1 MHNTNIPIDREL
13 PSAKKLL
20 KSTILAAT
28 TAAVLLFTV
37 VMPAEYGID
46 PTGIGKIMGLT
57 SMGKIKMGLAEE
69 STRQKPATEVD
80 VPVEKA
86 APISAAVQQRSDE
99 MKVTLAP
106 GQSTEIKVTLQ
117 KGEKVNYKWFS
128 SGGKVQFDN
137 HGDSA
142 QANVNYHGY
151 GKGTKASDEGV
162 IEAAFNGQH
171 GWYWKNRG
179 SESLTITLQTTGAY
193 SEIKHLK

>member
-20 KSTILAAT
+20 QSTILAAT
-28 TAAVLLFTV
+28 TAAVLLVTV

-57 SMGKIKMGLAEE
+57 SMGKIKIGLAEE
-69 STRQKPATEVD
+69 SARQKPATEVA
-80 VPVEKA
+80 VPVQQA
-86 APISAAVQQRSDE
+86 APLSAAVQQRSDE

>member
-28 TAAVLLFTV
+28 TAAVLLVTV

-69 STRQKPATEVD
+69 SARQKPATEVA
-80 VPVEKA
+80 VPVQQA
-86 APISAAVQQRSDE
+86 APLSAAVQQRSDE

-106 GQSTEIKVTLQ
+106 GQSTEIKVTLL

-193 SEIKHLK
+193 TEIKHLK

>member
-1 MHNTNIPIDREL
+1 
-13 PSAKKLL
+13 
-20 KSTILAAT
+20 
-28 TAAVLLFTV
+28 
-37 VMPAEYGID
+37 
-46 PTGIGKIMGLT
+46 
-57 SMGKIKMGLAEE
+57 
-69 STRQKPATEVD
+69 
-80 VPVEKA
+80 
-86 APISAAVQQRSDE
+86 

-106 GQSTEIKVTLQ
+106 GQSTEIKVSLQ

-128 SGGKVQFDN
+128 SDGKVQFDN

-151 GKGTKASDEGV
+151 GKGTKANDEGI

-193 SEIKHLK
+193 TEIKHLK

>member
-57 SMGKIKMGLAEE
+57 SMGKIKMQFAEE
-69 STRQKPATEVD
+69 SARQKPATEVA
-80 VPVEKA
+80 VPVQQA
-86 APISAAVQQRSDE
+86 APLSAAVQQRSDE

-106 GQSTEIKVTLQ
+106 GESTEIKVTLQ

-128 SGGKVQFDN
+128 SGGQVQFDN

-193 SEIKHLK
+193 TEIKHLK

>member
-1 MHNTNIPIDREL
+1 MYNTNIPIDREL
-13 PSAKKLL
+13 PSGKKLL
-20 KSTILAAT
+20 KSTILAAA
-28 TAAVLLFTV
+28 TAAVLLVTV

-46 PTGIGKIMGLT
+46 PTGIGKIIGLT
-57 SMGKIKMGLAEE
+57 SMGKIKMELAEE
-69 STRQKPATEVD
+69 SARQKPATEVL
-80 VPVEKA
+80 EQA
-86 APISAAVQQRSDE
+86 APSSAAVQQRSDE

-106 GQSTEIKVTLQ
+106 GQSTEIKVSLQ

-142 QANVNYHGY
+142 QANVNHHGY
-151 GKGTKASDEGV
+151 GKGTKANDEGV

-179 SESLTITLQTTGAY
+179 SESLTITLQTTGPY
-193 SEIKHLK
+193 TEIKHLK